1 MCPVHEYLVRVN
13 DDDYIERYP
22 SSEHVLECDISIVG
36 LEHHPDRTKSR
47 SQYKALLKMR
57 LQENPEKDYQA
68 MYYLAN
74 EEWSSGNVA
83 AAEELFLEIYK
94 HDSAK
99 LSVIGAAMSL
109 GDIYANKKAEDAA
122 QMWYQRAIIDEETL
136 ETVCYIEPYLKLV
149 N

>member
-1 MCPVHEYLVRVN
+1 MPVHEYLVQAG
-13 DDDYIERYP
+13 DDGYVERYP
-22 SSEHVLECDISIVG
+22 TEPFVLTCDMKVVS

-47 SQYKALLKMR
+47 SQYKELLKMR

-74 EEWSSGNVA
+74 EEWGSGNVA

-109 GDIYANKKAEDAA
+109 GDIYANKKAEGAA

-136 ETVCYIEPYLKLV
+136 ETVCYIEPYLKLA

>member
-1 MCPVHEYLVRVN
+1 MPVHEYLVRAG
-13 DDDYIERYP
+13 DDGYVERYP
-22 SSEHVLECDISIVG
+22 TEPFVLTCDMKVVS

-47 SQYKALLKMR
+47 SQYKELLKMR

-74 EEWSSGNVA
+74 EEWSSGNVVV
-83 AAEELFLEIYK
+83 AEELFLEIYK

-109 GDIYANKKAEDAA
+109 GDIYANKKAEGAA

-136 ETVCYIEPYLKLV
+136 ETVCYIEPYLKLA

>member
-1 MCPVHEYLVRVN
+1 MPVHEYLVRA
-13 DDDYIERYP
+13 DDDGYIERYP
-22 SSEHVLECDISIVG
+22 AESSVLACDMKVVS

-47 SQYKALLKMR
+47 SQYKELLKMR

-74 EEWSSGNVA
+74 EEWGSGNVV

-94 HDSAK
+94 HDAAK

-109 GDIYANKKAEDAA
+109 GDIYAAKQDEDAA
-122 QMWYQRAIIDEETL
+122 QIWYQRAVVDKETL
-136 ETVCYIEPYLKLV
+136 EMVCYIEPYIKLV

>member
-1 MCPVHEYLVRVN
+1 MPVHEYLVRAG
-13 DDDYIERYP
+13 DDGYVERYP
-22 SSEHVLECDISIVG
+22 VASSVLACDMKVVS

-47 SQYKALLKMR
+47 RQYKELLKMR

-74 EEWSSGNVA
+74 EERGSGNIE

-94 HDSAK
+94 HDSAR

-109 GDIYANKKAEDAA
+109 GDIYAAKQDENAA
-122 QMWYQRAIIDEETL
+122 QMWYQRAIIDENTSEM
-136 ETVCYIEPYLKLV
+136 VCYIEPYIKLV

>member
-1 MCPVHEYLVRVN
+1 MPVHEYLVRAGDEGYV
-13 DDDYIERYP
+13 ERYP
-22 SSEHVLECDISIVG
+22 AKPFVLDCDINIVS

-47 SQYKALLKMR
+47 SQYKELLKMR

-74 EEWSSGNVA
+74 EEWGSGNVA

-94 HDSAK
+94 HDPAQ
-99 LSVIGAAMSL
+99 LDVIGAAMSL
-109 GDIYANKKAEDAA
+109 GDIYAAKKDEDSA
-122 QMWYQRAIIDEETL
+122 QIWYQRAIIDKETF
-136 ETVCYIEPYLKLV
+136 EVVCYIEPYIKLV

>member
-1 MCPVHEYLVRVN
+1 MPVHEYLVRV
-13 DDDYIERYP
+13 DDKGYVERYP
-22 SSEHVLECDISIVG
+22 AEPFNLACDIKVVC
-36 LEHHPDRTKSR
+36 LEHHPDRTKNR
-47 SQYKALLKMR
+47 SQYKELLKMR

-74 EEWSSGNVA
+74 EEWGSGNIA

-109 GDIYANKKAEDAA
+109 GDIYAAKKDEDAA
-122 QMWYQRAIIDEETL
+122 QIWYQRAIIDKDTL
-136 ETVCYIEPYLKLV
+136 EMACYIEPYIKLV

>member
-1 MCPVHEYLVRVN
+1 MPVHEYLVRA
-13 DDDYIERYP
+13 DDDGYVERYP
-22 SSEHVLECDISIVG
+22 AEPFVLACDMKVVS

-47 SQYKALLKMR
+47 SQYKELLKMR

-74 EEWSSGNVA
+74 EEWVSGNIA
-83 AAEELFLEIYK
+83 AAEELFLEIYQ

-109 GDIYANKKAEDAA
+109 GDIYADNKKDEDAA
-122 QMWYQRAIIDEETL
+122 QM
-136 ETVCYIEPYLKLV
+136 
-149 N
+149 